1 MKGIEIKKDGTYNTL
16 IALLAAGKENCCLV
30 MPEVKEI
37 RRQHVQESLF
47 TETGESAEAAREE
60 EERLRQQ
67 EKEAILDKLK
77 AEKEAQK
84 AAEEAKLAAAEAEKK
99 RKAECE
105 ALIQEAISLKT
116 SEKYSEALKKV
127 KKALDMN
134 IAEKEGVIRNI
145 KNEIE
150 ELKNKNSMATR
161 FTSWL
166 NNLLDENN

>member
-1 MKGIEIKKDGTYNTL
+1 MITELRYSQIEEYSEKYNLRPGMGLAFPQIGINERIFVVVYEYDDGKFEEYAIVNPKIVSTSNEL
-16 IALLAAGKENCCLV
+16 I
-30 MPEVKEI
+30 
-37 RRQHVQESLF
+37 
-47 TETGESAEAAREE
+47 
-60 EERLRQQ
+60 
-67 EKEAILDKLK
+67 
-77 AEKEAQK
+77 
-84 AAEEAKLAAAEAEKK
+84 AAEAEKK

-150 ELKNKNSMATR
+150 ELKNKNSMTTR